1 MGKIHVGLI
10 GAREMID
17 LRLARNSHDFQIV
30 GIRAEPTLA
39 KSLAYRILAGPEP
52 VCGRFCHDC
61 HVSTGPIL
69 HVRKVATLHDR
80 DAEQLKIARRN
91 VVEFGRMAAFLPGDR
106 KKAAVVSVTERGRP
120 GLSHGVHTGKGREP
134 IYELPLEDLGLLI
147 AVTGTAEVE
156 GSHGDVFYFKARLAE
171 LRPV

>member
-1 MGKIHVGLI
+1 M
-10 GAREMID
+10 RN
-17 LRLARNSHDFQIV
+17 LRIACNTHDFQIV

-39 KSLAYRILAGPEP
+39 KSFAYRILAGPEP

-91 VVEFGRMAAFLPGDR
+91 AVEFGRMAAFLPGDG
-106 KKAAVVSVTERGRP
+106 KKSAVVSVTERCRP
-120 GLSHGVHTGKGREP
+120 GLSHGVHTGKRRESLH
-134 IYELPLEDLGLLI
+134 ELPLEDLDLVI
-147 AVTGTAEVE
+147 AITGTGE
-156 GSHGDVFYFKARLAE
+156 
-171 LRPV
+171 